1 MNTEISTISDIFSK
15 KKKINEN
22 NRINEDSEKTR
33 QQSS

>member
-22 NRINEDSEKTR
+22 NRINKDSEKTR
-33 QQSS
+33 QQFS